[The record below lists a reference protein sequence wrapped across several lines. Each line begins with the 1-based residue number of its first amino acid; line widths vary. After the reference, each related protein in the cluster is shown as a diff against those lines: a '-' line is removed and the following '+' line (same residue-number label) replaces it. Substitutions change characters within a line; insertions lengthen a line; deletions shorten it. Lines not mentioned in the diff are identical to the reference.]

1 MQETLHQVH
10 HQQHSEG
17 DIRENEEPDSQS
29 DHLSDLIKSHYHILA
44 FPEEAS
50 DDLVEKDFGQ
60 LRVGQGEGP

>member
-29 DHLSDLIKSHYHILA
+29 DHLSDHILA

-60 LRVGQGEGP
+60 LGVGQGEGPQT